1 MDKIRSFRPPYV
13 RVKTFVLL
21 PIIDVKARIVVFCTP
36 ATGTPKPTS
45 LQEFLNRMM
54 DIGVIIPI
62 ELAKWER
69 SKVSLTKKPAK
80 SWFSLAKRQIMGR
93 VSKNGH

>member
-1 MDKIRSFRPPYV
+1 MIKKEIQLHVD
-13 RVKTFVLL
+13 
-21 PIIDVKARIVVFCTP
+21 AHVFGNQFGMVYT
-36 ATGTPKPTS
+36 AFQEVDINKPTS

-54 DIGVIIPI
+54 DLGVIIPI

-80 SWFSLAKRQIMGR
+80 SWFSLAKRQIMGKWA
-93 VSKNGH
+93 V

>member
-1 MDKIRSFRPPYV
+1 MIKKEIQLHVEAHIFGNQLGTVYAAFQELDIDK
-13 RVKTFVLL
+13 
-21 PIIDVKARIVVFCTP
+21 P
-36 ATGTPKPTS
+36 AS

-69 SKVSLTKKPAK
+69 SKVSSTKKPTK
-80 SWFSLAKRQIMGR
+80 SWFSIAIRQIMGKWAYKY
-93 VSKNGH
+93 V

>member
-1 MDKIRSFRPPYV
+1 MIKKEIQLHVDAHIFGNQLGMVYTAFREV
-13 RVKTFVLL
+13 DINKS
-21 PIIDVKARIVVFCTP
+21 
-36 ATGTPKPTS
+36 TS

-69 SKVSLTKKPAK
+69 SKVSSTKKPAK
-80 SWFSLAKRQIMGR
+80 SWFSLAIRQIMG
-93 VSKNGH
+93 KWAYK